1 MRVGDEAQNAGAA
14 AEQSSKITHTLDRI
28 FYLHKFN
35 YVLNN
40 RQVGMTR
47 PFFRNTKLN
56 QIHVA

>member
-1 MRVGDEAQNAGAA
+1 MREQQQNKV
-14 AEQSSKITHTLDRI
+14 QRSHTHTLDRI

>member
-35 YVLNN
+35 YVLN
-40 RQVGMTR
+40 
-47 PFFRNTKLN
+47 KL
-56 QIHVA
+56 A